1 MTREVLEKKLKIAG
15 IPDYIY
21 NLTGQGKNDECLC
34 LEKIQDKWSVYYLER
49 GIKTT
54 NEIFD
59 SENDACQFLYDQ
71 LMSQGLD
78 ADQMEAAIQATIK
91 MLNLIEDKE
100 LNIQNN

>member
-49 GIKTT
+49 GIKT
-54 NEIFD
+54 
-59 SENDACQFLYDQ
+59 CLLYTSPSPRDPKTSR
-71 LMSQGLD
+71 MPSS
-78 ADQMEAAIQATIK
+78 A
-91 MLNLIEDKE
+91 
-100 LNIQNN
+100 

>member
-1 MTREVLEKKLKIAG
+1 MTREVLEKKVKIAG

-21 NLTGQGKNDECLC
+21 NLTGQGKNDEMFIAW
-34 LEKIQDKWSVYYLER
+34 KKFRNKWSVYYLER

-71 LMSQGLD
+71 LM
-78 ADQMEAAIQATIK
+78 
-91 MLNLIEDKE
+91 N
-100 LNIQNN
+100 

>member
-59 SENDACQFLYDQ
+59 SQKQKN
-71 LMSQGLD
+71 
-78 ADQMEAAIQATIK
+78 I
-91 MLNLIEDKE
+91 KE
-100 LNIQNN
+100 LCNTKKGPWS

>member
-1 MTREVLEKKLKIAG
+1 MKNRDVFYMFILILKILIILEKKLKIAG

-71 LMSQGLD
+71 LM
-78 ADQMEAAIQATIK
+78 
-91 MLNLIEDKE
+91 N
-100 LNIQNN
+100 

>member
-54 NEIFD
+54 NEI
-59 SENDACQFLYDQ
+59 SSRHSVRRRHRKQRQ
-71 LMSQGLD
+71 
-78 ADQMEAAIQATIK
+78 K
-91 MLNLIEDKE
+91 P
-100 LNIQNN
+100 